1 MVEPRELRDVAAQH
15 VLLRRLTHAAEATAR
30 RRAFPPGALRET
42 EWEGFEPSRRV
53 DPAHAISSRAPS
65 AARTPL
71 PADPS
76 IARGSVTATSWTF
89 FPLVALFCNCDRLR
103 PQVRSRSFPLAP
115 SVSRSR
121 LKLCRGTDAFRG
133 NGTQAEWTKRQAF
146 GHFVFRRGDHARCGC
161 WSGIAASEGFSR
173 CERYFAFESLALG
186 GSVPLCSVSH
196 RALSRKQ
203 TKLRRGVGSPS
214 GPRHAGGAEDAT
226 ESRSVHFVVRA
237 FTC

>member
-146 GHFVFRRGDHARCGC
+146 GHSFSPLRTRQRVCRSR
-161 WSGIAASEGFSR
+161 IAGLEGFSR
-173 CERYFAFESLALG
+173 CERLFAQQAACADGSDAPTVRLAPDAESEAD
-186 GSVPLCSVSH
+186 
-196 RALSRKQ
+196 K
-203 TKLRRGVGSPS
+203 
-214 GPRHAGGAEDAT
+214 
-226 ESRSVHFVVRA
+226 
-237 FTC
+237 